1 MPKPTRIT
9 PAALRAAAGRQRIRT
24 PYRYGNTVCART
36 EHWDA
41 VIVRRQQA
49 AIKWRIRLADLM
61 DAKGVTEIRASTVR
75 VVEGTSSRCRAV
87 TLTGYTYTD
96 GSVFVYRHGTKLY
109 TPDQFRQVFEGFRLL
124 VEFGIPVL

>member
-9 PAALRAAAGRQRIRT
+9 PAALRAAADRQRIRT

-49 AIKWRIRLADLM
+49 AIQWRTRLADIM
-61 DAKGVTEIRASTVR
+61 DAEGVAELRASVVR
-75 VVEGTSSRCRAV
+75 VVEGTSSRCRPV
-87 TLTGYTYTD
+87 TLTGYARTD
-96 GSVFVYRHGTKLY
+96 GSAFMYRHGKQLY
-109 TPDQFRQVFEGFRLL
+109 TPAHFRRVFGDFRLL